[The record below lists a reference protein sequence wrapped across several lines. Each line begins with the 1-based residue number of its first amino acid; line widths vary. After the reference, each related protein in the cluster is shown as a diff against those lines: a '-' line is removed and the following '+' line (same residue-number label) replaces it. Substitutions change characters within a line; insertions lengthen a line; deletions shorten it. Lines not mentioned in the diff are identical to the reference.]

1 MVFFRMKTML
11 HCTSNSMHD
20 AVQADCLLLCAFG
33 CVGVWG
39 EMSLRR
45 IYAWTGDFGI
55 DLVVLF
61 KFNPADVSRIPEA
74 RIAVFLTTRLPRCLS
89 QSSDYAGRRRRRNID
104 SSVF

>member
-1 MVFFRMKTML
+1 MQCKLTVCCSVRL
-11 HCTSNSMHD
+11 G
-20 AVQADCLLLCAFG
+20 VLV
-33 CVGVWG
+33 CVG

-89 QSSDYAGRRRRRNID
+89 QSSDYAGRRRRRNIA

>member
-1 MVFFRMKTML
+1 MQCKLTVCCSVRL
-11 HCTSNSMHD
+11 G
-20 AVQADCLLLCAFG
+20 VLV
-33 CVGVWG
+33 CVG

-74 RIAVFLTTRLPRCLS
+74 RIAVFLATRLPRCLS
-89 QSSDYAGRRRRRNID
+89 QSSDYAGRRRRRNIA